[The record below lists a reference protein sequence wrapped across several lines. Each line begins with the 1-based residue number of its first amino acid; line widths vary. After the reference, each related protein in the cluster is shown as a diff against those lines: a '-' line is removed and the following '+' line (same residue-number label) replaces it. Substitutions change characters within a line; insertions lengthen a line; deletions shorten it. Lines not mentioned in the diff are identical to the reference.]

1 MAKRRERHRRP
12 ARRASFR
19 DPKPLILVVCE
30 GEQTEPQY
38 LRGFERAC
46 RNARVKIEIAK
57 ERGVPMTLVRIAKSL
72 KADAEEQARRERD
85 DNLAYDAVWCVFDV
99 DDHPRVSD
107 AIVMARDNGVELAIS
122 NPCFELWLLLHFR
135 PNPGM
140 QSRQRI
146 TEMLCGHVSDY
157 RKHVDFEL
165 YLSGYAQA
173 VKRASSI
180 EKNAKSRG
188 DSLQNPST
196 RVHVL
201 TESIRGDAGIV

>member
-1 MAKRRERHRRP
+1 
-12 ARRASFR
+12 
-19 DPKPLILVVCE
+19 
-30 GEQTEPQY
+30 
-38 LRGFERAC
+38 
-46 RNARVKIEIAK
+46 
-57 ERGVPMTLVRIAKSL
+57 MTLVRIAKSL